1 MFDIFKLIPFL
12 QVVFET
18 EHEFTEQSFRELS
31 PEQYT
36 AYYRDFGHSDEAIF
50 QPLPFEPT
58 VSQRTGDKTT
68 RELSCSRTFLLEAL
82 SLSNYCG
89 GSRQVNKR

>member
-18 EHEFTEQSFRELS
+18 EHEFTEQSIRELS

-50 QPLPFEPT
+50 
-58 VSQRTGDKTT
+58 
-68 RELSCSRTFLLEAL
+68 
-82 SLSNYCG
+82 
-89 GSRQVNKR
+89 

>member
-31 PEQYT
+31 PEQFT

-50 QPLPFEPT
+50 QPLPFEST
-58 VSQRTGDKTT
+58 VSQRSDDKIMW
-68 RELSCSRTFLLEAL
+68 ELSVVTNREKNNC
-82 SLSNYCG
+82 
-89 GSRQVNKR
+89 